1 LIRPRSD
8 GDWDQLI
15 RLAREVGRVDGYP
28 IYLPDDDF
36 ERFLREPPSL
46 AAWVAENDDGIA
58 GHVAL
63 NAHCSSEIGALLVT
77 AGIPIERA
85 GIVARLFV
93 GPDRRRQGTAR
104 HLLDNAAAAA
114 RGLGLIPVLDVVD
127 DFKAAI
133 ALYRNAGWTSI
144 GDVLVHMPDGT
155 NLTEIVFRG
164 PDMPEGQ

>member
-1 LIRPRSD
+1 MLRAMVIRPRSD

-15 RLAREVGRVDGYP
+15 RLAREVRRVDGYP
-28 IYLPDDDF
+28 VYLPDDDF

-63 NAHCSSEIGALLVT
+63 NAHC
-77 AGIPIERA
+77 
-85 GIVARLFV
+85 V
-93 GPDRRRQGTAR
+93 GPDRRRKGTDGY
-104 HLLDNAAAAA
+104 LLDHAAAAA

-144 GDVLVHMPDGT
+144 GDVLVHLPDGT
-155 NLTEIVFRG
+155 NVAEIVFRG
-164 PDMPEGQ
+164 PHIAESQ